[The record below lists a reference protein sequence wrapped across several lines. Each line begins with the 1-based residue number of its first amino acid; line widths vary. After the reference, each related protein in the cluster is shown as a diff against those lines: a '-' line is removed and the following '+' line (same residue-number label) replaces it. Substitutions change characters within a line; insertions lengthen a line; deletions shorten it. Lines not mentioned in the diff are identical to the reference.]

1 MSTTPVPVHDMSE
14 VASPAVTYKSPLHE
28 MSATTPTDY
37 WNDSCAIDELTY
49 GIEHGAVGATTN
61 PVIVVDVLKKAYG
74 EWRGRIQDLIRE
86 RPTGSEDDVAWALID
101 EMATKA
107 AALLLPTFER
117 SGGQKGRLSMQ
128 TSAKYYRDARAM
140 VDQAMHFTTVIPN
153 LNVKMPVTAAG
164 IEAIEE
170 ATYRGISVNATVSFT
185 VPQALAVGEAVERGL
200 KRRRAEGHDVSA
212 MAPVCTIMVGR
223 TDDWLKV
230 VANKY
235 DIITDPG
242 HLEWAGVAVMKHAY
256 RLYRERGYRSRL
268 LAAAYRNHHHWSAFI
283 GGDVVLTIPFM
294 WAQRFNGSDVSAAP
308 RMDDAVDPRTV
319 AELRAKFA
327 DFRKAYDADGMTI
340 AEFDDYGATR
350 RTLRQFIGGYAELCQ
365 MIREVMVPNPDK

>member
-1 MSTTPVPVHDMSE
+1 MST
-14 VASPAVTYKSPLHE
+14 YRSPLHQ
-28 MSATTPTDY
+28 MSETTPTDY

-74 EWRGRIQDLIRE
+74 EWRERIQEIVRDM
-86 RPTGSEDDVAWALID
+86 PTATEDDVAWALID
-101 EMATKA
+101 EMAAKA

-117 SGGQKGRLSMQ
+117 TQGKKGRLSMQ
-128 TSAKYYRDARAM
+128 TNAKYYRNARAM
-140 VDQAMHFTTVIPN
+140 VDQALHFATVVPN

-200 KRRRAEGHDVSA
+200 KRREAEGHDVSE
-212 MAPVCTIMVGR
+212 MAPVATIMIGR

-230 VANKY
+230 VANKHG
-235 DIITDPG
+235 IIVDPEA
-242 HLEWAGVAVMKHAY
+242 LEWAGVAVLKHAY
-256 RLYRERGYRSRL
+256 ALFRERGYRARL

-283 GGDVVLTIPFM
+283 GGDVVLTIPYL
-294 WAQRFNGSDVSAAP
+294 WAQRFNASDVP
-308 RMDDAVDPRTV
+308 VVERMDDPVDPRYV
-319 AELRAKFA
+319 DELRAKFD
-327 DFRKAYDADGMTI
+327 DFRRAYDADGMTV
-340 AEFDDYGATR
+340 AEFDGYGATR

-365 MIREVMVPNPDK
+365 MIRDIMLPNPDK

>member
-1 MSTTPVPVHDMSE
+1 MTTSQSPMRGIASTPTA
-14 VASPAVTYKSPLHE
+14 VAYKSPLHE

-37 WNDSCAIDELTY
+37 WNDSCALDELAY

-74 EWRGRIQDLIRE
+74 DWRERIQELIRE
-86 RPTGSEDDVAWALID
+86 RPTGTEDDVAWALID

-117 SGGQKGRLSMQ
+117 TRGQKGRLSMQ
-128 TSAKYYRDARAM
+128 TSAKLYRNPRAM

-200 KRRRAEGHDVSA
+200 KRRRAEGHDVSE

-230 VANKY
+230 VAHKQG
-235 DIITDPG
+235 IITDPSY
-242 HLEWAGVAVMKHAY
+242 LEWAGVAVMKHAY
-256 RLYRERGYRSRL
+256 RLYRERGYRARL

-283 GGDVVLTIPFM
+283 GGDVVLTIPFV

-308 RMDDAVDPRTV
+308 RMDDPVDERIV
-319 AELRAKFA
+319 AELRAKFE
-327 DFRKAYDADGMTI
+327 DFRKAYDADGMTV

-350 RTLRQFIGGYAELCQ
+350 RTLRQFIGGYVELCQ
-365 MIREVMVPNPDK
+365 MIRDAMVPNPDK